1 MINVANLDVQD
12 NQEKNGCGGFI
23 KTMAVGCL
31 GWILVFFILGLVGAG
46 VAYVQDKKFQA
57 ELEREQKELEAQRA
71 AEETSEEKPEG

>member
-1 MINVANLDVQD
+1 MINVANIDVQD
-12 NQEKNGCGGFI
+12 NQEKGGCGGFI